1 MARPASTSIT
11 CPSCGRPFGAILEQ
25 IIDVGRDPTAKERL
39 LSGRVN
45 LITCPNCGYRGMVGT
60 PLMYH
65 DPSKQMAV
73 VYVPIELNLDPNAR
87 QKLIGDLTNALMRS
101 LPEDAPR
108 GYLLQPKEALTMQGL
123 VDLVLEADGITQEM
137 IATERHKVELIEQIS
152 TVAEEELQPLLDQNK
167 ALFDLTFLELLTAA
181 AQSASQRGDAR
192 RSLRLLNV
200 RSTLM
205 DTTEAGQELRE
216 QEQAVAEVAQEL
228 QALGEQVTRESFV
241 DLLARSADSPIK
253 IDALASMGR
262 TLLDYTTFQLITN
275 KVDAAA
281 TEEEKSRLAAL
292 RDRLLQIN
300 AEYERQARAM
310 IQRSADTL
318 KMLLQAGDIPGAI
331 RNNLD
336 RIDDMFLQILQVNLE
351 EARKAGNLEV
361 SARLKEIRDEVLKLI
376 QASAPPEIRMIND
389 LLSIENEE
397 ESIQLLQSRQ
407 SEVNEDL
414 VTVMSELA
422 EQLRQ
427 GGNDPAADRLE
438 MLRAQ
443 AQKMLS

>member
-25 IIDVGRDPTAKERL
+25 IIDVGRDPTGKERL

-65 DPSKQMAV
+65 DPAKQLAV
-73 VYVPIELNLDPNAR
+73 IYVPLELNLDPGAR

-101 LPEDAPR
+101 LPEEAPK

-137 IATERHKVELIEQIS
+137 IASERHKVELIEQLS
-152 TVAEEELQPLLDQNK
+152 TVPEEELQPLLADNQS
-167 ALFDLTFLELLTAA
+167 LFDLTFLELLTAA
-181 AQSASQRGDAR
+181 SQAAGQRGDSR

-200 RSTLM
+200 RSILM
-205 DTTEAGQELRE
+205 ETTEAGQALRE
-216 QEQAVAEVAQEL
+216 QEAAVNEAAQEL

-241 DLLARSADSPIK
+241 DLLVRSADNPAK
-253 IDALASMGR
+253 IDALATMGR
-262 TLLDYTTFQLITN
+262 SLLDYTTFQLITN
-275 KVDAAA
+275 QIVAAA
-281 TEEEKSRLAAL
+281 SDEAKKPLEAL

-300 AEYERQARAM
+300 AEYERQTRVM

-318 KMLLQAGDIPGAI
+318 KMLLQAGDIAAAI

-361 SARLKEIRDEVLKLI
+361 STRLKEIRDEVLKLI
-376 QASAPPEIRMIND
+376 QASAPPEIRLIND
-389 LLSIENEE
+389 LLAVESEE
-397 ESIQLLQSRQ
+397 ESMQMLQTRQ
-407 SEVNEDL
+407 AEINEDL
-414 VTVMSELA
+414 VGVMAELA
-422 EQLRQ
+422 DQLRQ
-427 GGNDPAADRLE
+427 GGNGPAADRLE
-438 MLRAQ
+438 NLRAE

>member
-25 IIDVGRDPTAKERL
+25 IIDVGRDPTGKERL

-65 DPSKQMAV
+65 DPSKQLAV
-73 VYVPIELNLDPNAR
+73 IYVPIELNLDTNAR

-101 LPEDAPR
+101 LPEEAPK

-123 VDLVLEADGITQEM
+123 VDVVLEADGITQEM
-137 IATERHKVELIEQIS
+137 IASERQKVELIEKLS
-152 TVAEEELQPLLDQNK
+152 TVPDEELPGLLTENQ

-181 AQSASQRGDAR
+181 AQAASQRGDSR
-192 RSLRLLNV
+192 GSLRLLNV

-205 DTTEAGQELRE
+205 DTTEAGMELRA
-216 QEQAVAEVAQEL
+216 QEASVIEASQEL
-228 QALGEQVTRESFV
+228 QALGENVTRDAFV
-241 DLLARSADSPIK
+241 DLLVRSADNPIK
-253 IDALASMGR
+253 VDALASMGR

-275 KVDAAA
+275 RIDAAA
-281 TEEEKSRLAAL
+281 DEQKKSLEAL

-300 AEYERQARAM
+300 AEYERQARLM

-318 KMLLQAGDIPGAI
+318 KMLLQAADIPTAI

-376 QASAPPEIRMIND
+376 QASAPPEIRLIND
-389 LLSIENEE
+389 LLAVESEE
-397 ESIQLLQSRQ
+397 ESIKMLQTRQ
-407 SEVNEDL
+407 AEVNEDL
-414 VTVMSELA
+414 VGVMAELA
-422 EQLRQ
+422 DQLRQ

-438 MLRAQ
+438 SLRDQ